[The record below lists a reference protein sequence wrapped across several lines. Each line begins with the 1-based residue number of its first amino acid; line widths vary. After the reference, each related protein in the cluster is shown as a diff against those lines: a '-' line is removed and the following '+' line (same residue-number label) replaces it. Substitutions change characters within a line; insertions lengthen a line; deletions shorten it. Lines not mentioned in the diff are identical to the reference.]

1 MGYVL
6 EMVNCDFETYN
17 IRFFNQCPT
26 QITQMRPNFQ
36 LKWLVSSFK
45 HRNSNNQSDK
55 KSLDIAKYH
64 TFMHNNN
71 IQKYNYRSIW
81 IIVPAVLQIRLTS
94 LDWEDVP
101 SSSAETKDGMFI
113 TGASGITSSRRSS

>member
-1 MGYVL
+1 
-6 EMVNCDFETYN
+6 
-17 IRFFNQCPT
+17 
-26 QITQMRPNFQ
+26 MRP
-36 LKWLVSSFK
+36 KWLVSSFK

-94 LDWEDVP
+94 LDWEHVP
-101 SSSAETKDGMFI
+101 SSSAETKDVMFI